1 MRTKKSTPYLFLAP
15 YLILFL
21 IFIIIPTIMAVG
33 LSFTNYNAVQ
43 APQFVGLTN
52 YINLLTQDTIF
63 RQYVLPNTILCSVIV
78 GPLGYL
84 LAFFL
89 AWSLSQ
95 LTRVPRTILALI
107 IYSPSMTM
115 GVAMTVMWRVVF
127 LGDQSGIANYVLT
140 QLGVI
145 TEPIVWMLNTQ
156 YILPIVIIVAL
167 WSSMGVG
174 FLAMLAG
181 LLNINAELY
190 EAGAIDGIK
199 NRIQEVFYIT
209 IPSMK
214 PQMLFGAVMSIVG
227 AFQAGNIGK
236 CIEECIEL
244 AAQMAAENEKVF
256 VPNQFENADNVAAHL
271 ENTGLEILRQ
281 VDGPIDAFCSGIG
294 TGGTITGIGRILKG
308 ANPDIRICACEP
320 EHAAILSGGSIGTH
334 LQMGIGDGVIPA
346 ILDTE
351 IYSEIRIVTD
361 AEAISTTKELAAKE
375 GILCGIS
382 SGTNVSVALKL
393 ARELGKG
400 KTVVTVLPDTGERY
414 FSTILFGD

>member
-1 MRTKKSTPYLFLAP
+1 MRTDKKTPYLFLAP

-21 IFIIIPTIMAVG
+21 IFIVIPTVMAIA

-52 YINLLTQDTIF
+52 YINLFTQDTVF
-63 RQYVLPNTILCSVIV
+63 LQYVLPNTILFAIIV
-78 GPLGYL
+78 GPVGYL

-95 LTRVPRTILALI
+95 LTRLPRTILALI

-145 TEPIVWMLNTQ
+145 TEPIVWMFNTT

-190 EAGAIDGIK
+190 EAGAIDGIR
-199 NRIQEVFYIT
+199 NRVQEVFYIT

-214 PQMLFGAVMSIVG
+214 PQMLFGAVMSVVG
-227 AFQAGNIGK
+227 AFQAGNIGVM
-236 CIEECIEL
+236 L
-244 AAQMAAENEKVF
+244 TGSNPTPQYAAQLMVNHIEDYGFTRYEMGYAA
-256 VPNQFENADNVAAHL
+256 A
-271 ENTGLEILRQ
+271 
-281 VDGPIDAFCSGIG
+281 
-294 TGGTITGIGRILKG
+294 
-308 ANPDIRICACEP
+308 
-320 EHAAILSGGSIGTH
+320 
-334 LQMGIGDGVIPA
+334 
-346 ILDTE
+346 
-351 IYSEIRIVTD
+351 
-361 AEAISTTKELAAKE
+361 
-375 GILCGIS
+375 
-382 SGTNVSVALKL
+382 VSVSLLALIYAFSYVARKL
-393 ARELGKG
+393 
-400 KTVVTVLPDTGERY
+400 
-414 FSTILFGD
+414 FSAKDE

>member
-21 IFIIIPTIMAVG
+21 IFIIIPTVMAIG

-43 APQFVGLTN
+43 TPQFVGLTN
-52 YINLLTQDTIF
+52 YINLFTQDTIF
-63 RQYVLPNTILCSVIV
+63 LQYVLPNTILFAVIV
-78 GPLGYL
+78 GPVGYL

-95 LTRVPRTILALI
+95 LTRLPRTILALI

-140 QLGVI
+140 QMGVI

-181 LLNINAELY
+181 LLNVNSELY
-190 EAGAIDGIK
+190 EAGAIDGVK
-199 NRIQEVFYIT
+199 NRFQEVFYIT

-227 AFQAGNIGK
+227 AFQAGNIGVM
-236 CIEECIEL
+236 L
-244 AAQMAAENEKVF
+244 TGSNPTPGYAAQLMVNHIDDYGFTRYEMGYAA
-256 VPNQFENADNVAAHL
+256 A
-271 ENTGLEILRQ
+271 
-281 VDGPIDAFCSGIG
+281 
-294 TGGTITGIGRILKG
+294 
-308 ANPDIRICACEP
+308 
-320 EHAAILSGGSIGTH
+320 
-334 LQMGIGDGVIPA
+334 
-346 ILDTE
+346 
-351 IYSEIRIVTD
+351 
-361 AEAISTTKELAAKE
+361 
-375 GILCGIS
+375 
-382 SGTNVSVALKL
+382 VSVALL
-393 ARELGKG
+393 ALI
-400 KTVVTVLPDTGERY
+400 Y
-414 FSTILFGD
+414 AFSFVARRLFAPKDE

>member
-1 MRTKKSTPYLFLAP
+1 VITKKKTPYLFLLP
-15 YLILFL
+15 YLILFTV
-21 IFIIIPTIMAVG
+21 FIIIPTVMAVG

-43 APQFVGLTN
+43 TPSFVGLTN

-63 RQYVLPNTILCSVIV
+63 LQYVLPNTILFSVIV

-227 AFQAGNIGK
+227 AFQAGNIGVM
-236 CIEECIEL
+236 L
-244 AAQMAAENEKVF
+244 TGSNPTPGYAAQLMVNHIDDYGFTRYEMGYAA
-256 VPNQFENADNVAAHL
+256 A
-271 ENTGLEILRQ
+271 
-281 VDGPIDAFCSGIG
+281 
-294 TGGTITGIGRILKG
+294 
-308 ANPDIRICACEP
+308 
-320 EHAAILSGGSIGTH
+320 
-334 LQMGIGDGVIPA
+334 
-346 ILDTE
+346 
-351 IYSEIRIVTD
+351 
-361 AEAISTTKELAAKE
+361 
-375 GILCGIS
+375 
-382 SGTNVSVALKL
+382 VSVALLGLIYAFSFVARKL
-393 ARELGKG
+393 FAPKDE
-400 KTVVTVLPDTGERY
+400 
-414 FSTILFGD
+414 

>member
-63 RQYVLPNTILCSVIV
+63 LQYVLPNTILFSVIV

-227 AFQAGNIGK
+227 AFQAGNIGVM
-236 CIEECIEL
+236 L
-244 AAQMAAENEKVF
+244 TGSNPTPGYAAQLMVNHIDDYGFTRYEMGYAA
-256 VPNQFENADNVAAHL
+256 A
-271 ENTGLEILRQ
+271 
-281 VDGPIDAFCSGIG
+281 
-294 TGGTITGIGRILKG
+294 
-308 ANPDIRICACEP
+308 
-320 EHAAILSGGSIGTH
+320 
-334 LQMGIGDGVIPA
+334 
-346 ILDTE
+346 
-351 IYSEIRIVTD
+351 
-361 AEAISTTKELAAKE
+361 
-375 GILCGIS
+375 
-382 SGTNVSVALKL
+382 VSVALLALIYAFSFVARKL
-393 ARELGKG
+393 FAPKDE
-400 KTVVTVLPDTGERY
+400 
-414 FSTILFGD
+414 

>member
-63 RQYVLPNTILCSVIV
+63 LQYVLPNSILFSLVV
-78 GPLGYL
+78 GPVGYM

-95 LTRVPRTILALI
+95 LTKLPRTILALI

-227 AFQAGNIGK
+227 AFQAGNIGVM
-236 CIEECIEL
+236 L
-244 AAQMAAENEKVF
+244 TGSNPTPGYAAQLMVNHIDDYGFTRYEMGYAA
-256 VPNQFENADNVAAHL
+256 A
-271 ENTGLEILRQ
+271 
-281 VDGPIDAFCSGIG
+281 
-294 TGGTITGIGRILKG
+294 
-308 ANPDIRICACEP
+308 
-320 EHAAILSGGSIGTH
+320 
-334 LQMGIGDGVIPA
+334 
-346 ILDTE
+346 
-351 IYSEIRIVTD
+351 
-361 AEAISTTKELAAKE
+361 
-375 GILCGIS
+375 
-382 SGTNVSVALKL
+382 VSVALLGLIYAFSFVARKL
-393 ARELGKG
+393 FAPKDE
-400 KTVVTVLPDTGERY
+400 
-414 FSTILFGD
+414 

>member
-15 YLILFL
+15 YLVLFL
-21 IFIIIPTIMAVG
+21 IFIIIPTVMAVG

-43 APQFVGLTN
+43 APKFVGLTN
-52 YINLLTQDTIF
+52 YINLFTQDTTF
-63 RQYVLPNTILCSVIV
+63 LQFVLPNTILFAVIV
-78 GPLGYL
+78 GPVGYL

-95 LTRVPRTILALI
+95 LTRLPRTILALI

-227 AFQAGNIGK
+227 AFQAGNIGVM
-236 CIEECIEL
+236 L
-244 AAQMAAENEKVF
+244 TGSNPTPGYAAQLMVNHIDDYGFTRYEMGYAA
-256 VPNQFENADNVAAHL
+256 A
-271 ENTGLEILRQ
+271 
-281 VDGPIDAFCSGIG
+281 
-294 TGGTITGIGRILKG
+294 
-308 ANPDIRICACEP
+308 
-320 EHAAILSGGSIGTH
+320 
-334 LQMGIGDGVIPA
+334 
-346 ILDTE
+346 
-351 IYSEIRIVTD
+351 
-361 AEAISTTKELAAKE
+361 
-375 GILCGIS
+375 
-382 SGTNVSVALKL
+382 VSVALLALIYAFSFVARKL
-393 ARELGKG
+393 FAPKDE
-400 KTVVTVLPDTGERY
+400 
-414 FSTILFGD
+414 

>member
-63 RQYVLPNTILCSVIV
+63 LQYVLPNTILFSVIV

-84 LAFFL
+84 LAFSL

-227 AFQAGNIGK
+227 AFQAGNIGVM
-236 CIEECIEL
+236 L
-244 AAQMAAENEKVF
+244 TGSNPTPGYAAQLMVNHIDDYGFTRYEMGYAA
-256 VPNQFENADNVAAHL
+256 A
-271 ENTGLEILRQ
+271 
-281 VDGPIDAFCSGIG
+281 
-294 TGGTITGIGRILKG
+294 
-308 ANPDIRICACEP
+308 
-320 EHAAILSGGSIGTH
+320 
-334 LQMGIGDGVIPA
+334 
-346 ILDTE
+346 
-351 IYSEIRIVTD
+351 
-361 AEAISTTKELAAKE
+361 
-375 GILCGIS
+375 
-382 SGTNVSVALKL
+382 VSVALLGLIYAFSFVARKL
-393 ARELGKG
+393 FAPKDE
-400 KTVVTVLPDTGERY
+400 
-414 FSTILFGD
+414 